1 MTFDF
6 KSSGVRCVVSTEYF
20 FFPLAH
26 NVAKSSKLLMI
37 TFELKACTH
46 LESKDITEL
55 FFSFYLNLI

>member
-6 KSSGVRCVVSTEYF
+6 KSTGVRFVVSTDF
-20 FFPLAH
+20 FFLLAH
-26 NVAKSSKLLMI
+26 NVAKSSKFLMI

>member
-1 MTFDF
+1 MFAALSVPTI
-6 KSSGVRCVVSTEYF
+6 

-55 FFSFYLNLI
+55 FFLFT